1 MDFRKHVDAIL
12 SASMNKFGELVKFY
26 PAEGGVYEIQVVF
39 DNEAQAVDL
48 QTEQLVSLTQP
59 RIGVNLND
67 FKFTPREGTVVEIR
81 GQQFKVAE
89 KREDGQGGA
98 VLLLHRVRAN
108 ERIADTKAR
117 KT

>member
-1 MDFRKHVDAIL
+1 MNFKQHVDAIL
-12 SASMNKFGELVKFY
+12 SASMNKFGETVLFY
-26 PAEGGVYEIQVVF
+26 PPCGGVFEIQAVF

-67 FKFTPREGTVVEIR
+67 IKFSTPNGTVVEIR
-81 GQQFKVAE
+81 KQKFSISE

-98 VLLLHRVRAN
+98 VFLLHRVRAN

-117 KT
+117 

>member
-12 SASMNKFGELVKFY
+12 SASMNKFGETVKFY
-26 PAEGGVYEIQVVF
+26 PPCGGVYEIQAVF

-67 FKFTPREGTVVEIR
+67 IKFSTPNETTIVEIR
-81 GQQFKVAE
+81 KQKFKIVE
-89 KREDGQGGA
+89 KKEDGQGGA
-98 VLLLHRVRAN
+98 VFLLHRVRAN

-117 KT
+117 